1 MIAATVCLPGAAR
14 SSPQPALPPSA
25 AWVQISTDELREGY
39 DTLWA
44 VSDVHGR
51 LEQLERLLVGSGL
64 AVYGASTLAW
74 NPSRGRQL
82 LIVAGDLIDGGR
94 DSVGTALLLE
104 DLQRGAA
111 AAGSR
116 LVVLLGNH
124 EVEFLARPGSAG
136 GALLASAR
144 RPAARLGPAE
154 EMNGEQ
160 LYASAFGRYLR
171 TLPVAAFVGTWLFAH
186 AGYVDAEGGA
196 AGTRAYFARIAEAAA
211 RGECGPLLERTSIL
225 AYHDWWKSGRNRSR
239 MRKRLRRL
247 GLNGLVIGHDPDAL
261 RSKGAIA
268 IDRQGWLMKLD
279 TGMKTGA
286 AGMLLRCEVSDIA
299 HGGELTM
306 AERGAAKCRAM
317 APDGSLH
324 ELARE

>member
-1 MIAATVCLPGAAR
+1 MIAAMLCLPGAAR
-14 SSPQPALPPSA
+14 SSPQPAFPPSA

-144 RPAARLGPAE
+144 RPAARLDPAE

-211 RGECGPLLERTSIL
+211 SCGLAAELNSSGWRKPCEEAYPAPSLLQRFHARGVPITTAS
-225 AYHDWWKSGRNRSR
+225 D
-239 MRKRLRRL
+239 
-247 GLNGLVIGHDPDAL
+247 GHQVDDVAWRIADL
-261 RSKGAIA
+261 RSLAFDAGYRHVTAFRA
-268 IDRQGWLMKLD
+268 RQGHQV
-279 TGMKTGA
+279 
-286 AGMLLRCEVSDIA
+286 LL
-299 HGGELTM
+299 
-306 AERGAAKCRAM
+306 
-317 APDGSLH
+317 
-324 ELARE
+324 